1 MENNITK
8 DSQSKNKLVLFY
20 EKNKII
26 LFSFVFLVI
35 IIVASL
41 IIFDKYKKNENK
53 IISEKYI
60 QAGLLIAAKEDDKAY
75 KIYREIIEDKNK
87 FYSILSLNTVL
98 EKNLEPNKEIIL
110 SYFRI
115 LEKMSISKDQKDVLI
130 LKKSLYF
137 MDQSNKVEG
146 EKLLKSLINS
156 NSTLKS
162 IAEEILNK

>member
-1 MENNITK
+1 MSESLNFKDKSFAVYGLGITGN
-8 DSQSKNKLVLFY
+8 SVVNFLSKN
-20 EKNKII
+20 
-26 LFSFVFLVI
+26 
-35 IIVASL
+35 
-41 IIFDKYKKNENK
+41 
-53 IISEKYI
+53 
-60 QAGLLIAAKEDDKAY
+60 KAY

-115 LEKMSISKDQKDVLI
+115 LEKMSISKDQKDILI

>member
-1 MENNITK
+1 MI
-8 DSQSKNKLVLFY
+8 
-20 EKNKII
+20 
-26 LFSFVFLVI
+26 
-35 IIVASL
+35 
-41 IIFDKYKKNENK
+41 
-53 IISEKYI
+53 
-60 QAGLLIAAKEDDKAY
+60 IAAKEDDKAY

-115 LEKMSISKDQKDVLI
+115 LEKMSISKDQKDILI